1 MFRKVPIYCFGKY
14 KFNANI
20 INKVSALL
28 KIKPSLANEDIN
40 FFGDVRLLD
49 AQNKLIGV
57 FACEEARK
65 KADKLGQDLIM
76 INQEIKPA
84 LCKVCDYSDELAS
97 KFMNDIVKIRE
108 QQKLNDQHFKLS
120 HTITMQDLKLK
131 VNQAKDLIKKQNTL
145 RVTIICPIET
155 AIQAKSILYTL
166 KDLSQAFMIP
176 KGDIKT
182 KDFKEKEQFD
192 KKKDAQ
198 EQVQL
203 DIEFEAIEKIEHN
216 LDLPQIKIERLI
228 NQYYSKSLQEKTEDE
243 QDLADL
249 FKVQQ
254 PEKEKEKEKE
264 KKVEEKQKT
273 KLEEMMDDS
282 EFDFEFQDASTNQ
295 QSYYLK
301 DGNLSK
307 YVKLYKMIEWSQ
319 GRK

>member
-1 MFRKVPIYCFGKY
+1 MFRKVPVYCFGKY

-20 INKVSALL
+20 INKVSTLL

-49 AQNKLIGV
+49 SQNKLIGV

-97 KFMNDIVKIRE
+97 KFMNDIVKIKE

-166 KDLSQAFMIP
+166 KDLSQSFMIP
-176 KGDIKT
+176 LGDIKT
-182 KDFKEKEQFD
+182 KDYKEKEQFD
-192 KKKDAQ
+192 KKKEEQ
-198 EQVQL
+198 VQVQL
-203 DIEFEAIEKIEHN
+203 DIEFESIERNE
-216 LDLPQIKIERLI
+216 LQSDLAQIKIERLI
-228 NQYYSKSLQEKTEDE
+228 NQYYSRSLQEKTEDE

-254 PEKEKEKEKE
+254 TEKD
-264 KKVEEKQKT
+264 KKVDTQENKKS
-273 KLEEMMDDS
+273 KLEEMMDDDG
-282 EFDFEFQDASTNQ
+282 FDFQLQDVSTNT
-295 QSYYLK
+295 QSCYLR

-307 YVKLYKMIEWSQ
+307 YVKLFKMIEWSQ

>member
-1 MFRKVPIYCFGKY
+1 MFRKVSLYCFGKY

-20 INKVSALL
+20 INKVSTLL

-49 AQNKLIGV
+49 SQNKLIGV

-97 KFMNDIVKIRE
+97 KFMNDIVKIKE

-120 HTITMQDLKLK
+120 HSITMQDLKLK
-131 VNQAKDLIKKQNTL
+131 VNQAKDLMKKQNTL

-166 KDLSQAFMIP
+166 KDLSQSFMIP
-176 KGDIKT
+176 IGDIKT

-192 KKKDAQ
+192 KKKESQ

-203 DIEFEAIEKIEHN
+203 DIEFESIEKTEQH

-228 NQYYSKSLQEKTEDE
+228 NQYYSRSLQEKTEDE

-254 PEKEKEKEKE
+254 SEKD
-264 KKVEEKQKT
+264 KKLETQESKKS
-273 KLEEMMDDS
+273 KLEEMMEDD
-282 EFDFEFQDASTNQ
+282 ELDFQLQDISTNT
-295 QSYYLK
+295 SSCYLK

>member
-20 INKVSALL
+20 INKVSTLL

-49 AQNKLIGV
+49 SQNKLIGV

-97 KFMNDIVKIRE
+97 KFMNDIVKIKE

-120 HTITMQDLKLK
+120 HSITMQDLKLK
-131 VNQAKDLIKKQNTL
+131 VNQAKDLMKKQNTL

-166 KDLSQAFMIP
+166 KDLSQSFMIP
-176 KGDIKT
+176 IGDIKT

-192 KKKDAQ
+192 KKKEQQ

-203 DIEFEAIEKIEHN
+203 DIEFESIEKTEQH

-228 NQYYSKSLQEKTEDE
+228 NQYYSRSLQEKTEDE

-254 PEKEKEKEKE
+254 SEKD
-264 KKVEEKQKT
+264 KKLETQDGKKS
-273 KLEEMMDDS
+273 KLEEMMEDD
-282 EFDFEFQDASTNQ
+282 ELDFQLQDISTNT
-295 QSYYLK
+295 SSCYLK

>member
-1 MFRKVPIYCFGKY
+1 MFRKVSLYCFGKY

-20 INKVSALL
+20 INKVSTLL

-49 AQNKLIGV
+49 SQNKLIGV

-97 KFMNDIVKIRE
+97 KFMNDIVKIKE

-120 HTITMQDLKLK
+120 HSITMQDLKLK
-131 VNQAKDLIKKQNTL
+131 VNQAKDLMKKQNTL

-166 KDLSQAFMIP
+166 KDLSQSFMIP
-176 KGDIKT
+176 IGDIKT

-192 KKKDAQ
+192 KKKELQ

-203 DIEFEAIEKIEHN
+203 DIEFESIEKTEQH

-228 NQYYSKSLQEKTEDE
+228 NQYYSRSLQEKTEDE

-254 PEKEKEKEKE
+254 SEKD
-264 KKVEEKQKT
+264 KKLETQDSKKS
-273 KLEEMMDDS
+273 KLEEMMEDD
-282 EFDFEFQDASTNQ
+282 ELDFQLQDISTNT
-295 QSYYLK
+295 SSCYLK